1 MLHESTVREYG
12 KHAKLIEYNA
22 VKRRNVYKIQFE
34 YKISLNLWYNII
46 MKNNYPENV
55 IIRLERG

>member
-1 MLHESTVREYG
+1 MHESTVREYR

-22 VKRRNVYKIQFE
+22 VKWRNVYKIQFE

-55 IIRLERG
+55 IIGLERG